1 MSQSKLLRLFVLCKI
16 VHRAAGENPPLDGL
30 TFWLF
35 TYYWEVPAAY
45 KILHKVIDRIHH
57 PAVP

>member
-1 MSQSKLLRLFVLCKI
+1 LLRLFVLCKI